1 MKVWGQVP
9 NFHGYAI
16 RIAIGDDMDA
26 TTISQANS
34 VQMNVRIGDR
44 LKRAGDDVLLQL
56 GMTPS
61 AAVRGLWEFLVAR
74 QDDPEA
80 VRAVIDPTTSQSV
93 QDHKQMRQRTMQ
105 AVRSRYGQL
114 AISLGIEGAASAV
127 ELTWDELRDMVYDAR
142 LEELQ

>member
-1 MKVWGQVP
+1 
-9 NFHGYAI
+9 
-16 RIAIGDDMDA
+16 MDA
-26 TTISQANS
+26 TTISQTKP

-61 AAVRGLWEFLVAR
+61 AAVRGLWEFLVAH
-74 QDDPEA
+74 QDEPDA
-80 VRAVIDPTTSQSV
+80 VRAVIDPAASQSA

-114 AISLGIEGAASAV
+114 ASSLGIEGVAFSA
-127 ELTWDELRDMVYDAR
+127 EPTWDELRDMVYDAR

>member
-1 MKVWGQVP
+1 
-9 NFHGYAI
+9 
-16 RIAIGDDMDA
+16 MDA
-26 TTISQANS
+26 TTISQTKP

-61 AAVRGLWEFLVAR
+61 AAVRGLWEFLVAH
-74 QDDPEA
+74 QDEPDA
-80 VRAVIDPTTSQSV
+80 VRAVIDPAASQSAR
-93 QDHKQMRQRTMQ
+93 DHKQMRQRTMQ

-114 AISLGIEGAASAV
+114 ASSLGIEGVAFSA
-127 ELTWDELRDMVYDAR
+127 EPTWDELRDMVYDAR

>member
-1 MKVWGQVP
+1 
-9 NFHGYAI
+9 
-16 RIAIGDDMDA
+16 MDA
-26 TTISQANS
+26 TTISQTKP

-61 AAVRGLWEFLVAR
+61 AAVRGLWEFLVAH
-74 QDDPEA
+74 QDEPDV
-80 VRAVIDPTTSQSV
+80 VRAVIDPAASQSA

-114 AISLGIEGAASAV
+114 ASSLGIEGVAFSA
-127 ELTWDELRDMVYDAR
+127 EPTWDELRDMLYDAR

>member
-1 MKVWGQVP
+1 
-9 NFHGYAI
+9 
-16 RIAIGDDMDA
+16 MDA
-26 TTISQANS
+26 ATISQTNP

-61 AAVRGLWEFLVAR
+61 AAVRGLWEFLVAH
-74 QDDPEA
+74 QDEPEA
-80 VRAVIDPTTSQSV
+80 VRAVIDPAASQSA

-114 AISLGIEGAASAV
+114 ASSLGIEGVAFSA
-127 ELTWDELRDMVYDAR
+127 EPTWDELRDMVYDAR

>member
-1 MKVWGQVP
+1 
-9 NFHGYAI
+9 
-16 RIAIGDDMDA
+16 MDA
-26 TTISQANS
+26 ATISQTNP

-61 AAVRGLWEFLVAR
+61 AAVRGLWEFLVAH

-93 QDHKQMRQRTMQ
+93 QDHKQMRQRAVQ
-105 AVRSRYGQL
+105 AVRSQYGQL

>member
-1 MKVWGQVP
+1 
-9 NFHGYAI
+9 
-16 RIAIGDDMDA
+16 MDA
-26 TTISQANS
+26 TTISHTKP

-61 AAVRGLWEFLVAR
+61 AAVRGLWEFLVAH
-74 QDDPEA
+74 QDEPDA
-80 VRAVIDPTTSQSV
+80 VRAVIDPAASQSA

-114 AISLGIEGAASAV
+114 ASSLGIEGVAFSA
-127 ELTWDELRDMVYDAR
+127 EPTWDELRDMVYDAR

>member
-1 MKVWGQVP
+1 
-9 NFHGYAI
+9 
-16 RIAIGDDMDA
+16 MDA
-26 TTISQANS
+26 TTISQTKP

-61 AAVRGLWEFLVAR
+61 AAVRGLWEFLVAH
-74 QDDPEA
+74 QDEPDA
-80 VRAVIDPTTSQSV
+80 VRAVIDPAASQSA

-114 AISLGIEGAASAV
+114 ASSLGIEGAAFSA
-127 ELTWDELRDMVYDAR
+127 EPTWDELRDMAYDAR

>member
-1 MKVWGQVP
+1 
-9 NFHGYAI
+9 
-16 RIAIGDDMDA
+16 MDA
-26 TTISQANS
+26 ATISQTNS

-61 AAVRGLWEFLVAR
+61 AAVRGLWEFLVAH
-74 QDDPEA
+74 QDEPEA

-114 AISLGIEGAASAV
+114 ASSLGIEGVTFSV